1 MVDAPEYDDQDGAEV
16 LDEDNTNIE
25 SRRQGRADDAE
36 QFEDIPD
43 VYDITTKVGDA
54 DDDDD
59 EGEIGE
65 DMDDDE
71 IVAAS
76 ADGDEDDEEDDDLK
90 GRFPERGGAEDPGD
104 ENDLGPDDP
113 DLKDEIDKKDPH
125 EVELTYAGDLT
136 NVAGAG
142 SSAADMESDGLDD
155 HDLRDLDYK
164 D

>member
-1 MVDAPEYDDQDGAEV
+1 MVDVPEYDDQDLAEV
-16 LDEDNTNIE
+16 FDEDNTNEE
-25 SRRQGRADDAE
+25 SQRHGGKEDAE
-36 QFEDIPD
+36 QFEDLPD
-43 VYDITTKVGDA
+43 VYDVTTKVGDG
-54 DDDDD
+54 DDD

-90 GRFPERGGAEDPGD
+90 GRFGESGAAEDPAD

-113 DLKDEIDKKDPH
+113 DLADNIDKKDPH

-142 SSAADMESDGLDD
+142 SSAAELESDTLDD
-155 HDLRDLDYK
+155 DDLRDLDYK